1 MRRLVLVL
9 VLLLTTVAGATSYK
23 KEAAGNRQFPGAL
36 WAGPVTSAQLAT
48 TVLPNGFA
56 EYCSDCTA
64 SAACLSGGAGTMA
77 YRLGG
82 SWQCNLLGGGG
93 GGSPPGGAS
102 GNLQTNNG
110 SGGFGA
116 YAGSATCTGAN
127 AIQQLSASGVATCVS
142 TGASAPAFTAI
153 TSGVNTVATMTVGAG
168 ALMTTTGTGSIV
180 ATDLRSVG
188 SVVNIGAAAS
198 PLAGQVLTASGGTA
212 ASWQTPAGTGTV
224 THTVGPL
231 STSALV
237 IGNAAADVKVLGTN
251 CGGNGTGACGALD
264 SLGNLSVN
272 TVTTND
278 QNPANENGWSVQGNQ
293 GMAAAPA
300 CAGRLAKVLTLID
313 TSNQATD
320 TARTYHFCFANVD
333 GPTIPVSNDFLVT
346 KSSTDTLT
354 NKTYDTAGTGNVF
367 KVGGTQVTGLSGTN
381 APPKT
386 LGTTTGTFTAN
397 DCVKADANGNLV
409 DAGAACGGGAVA
421 NSLNLML
428 PMGLNGGPAPLNS
441 STQTL
446 IMVANTLYCYPF
458 VPSIT
463 LQNATRLAWYVNT
476 GQTSAHCSVGIWN
489 DAGTTLLMNSGTQA
503 CAVSGALF
511 TITGLTATTL
521 SAGTRYQACFTTDQT
536 NLAIEGFGGGS
547 GQGVLVLNAFVPRQ
561 GQRASATSGGSQ
573 PASTGAMVSGQYPL
587 PYLLIST
594 E

>member
-300 CAGRLAKVLTLID
+300 CAGRL
-313 TSNQATD
+313 
-320 TARTYHFCFANVD
+320 
-333 GPTIPVSNDFLVT
+333 
-346 KSSTDTLT
+346 
-354 NKTYDTAGTGNVF
+354 
-367 KVGGTQVTGLSGTN
+367 SGTN